1 MAQRVEGN
9 LRRNHDVTRK
19 DDVKSLSGFASAGT
33 GRKRR
38 YIRGTG
44 RKRRANG
51 SFVANRDELVD
62 CVSVIECSDSE
73 AIPMP
78 KNLDAAG
85 MGCWQLRCV

>member
-1 MAQRVEGN
+1 MAQRAEGN
-9 LRRNHDVTRK
+9 LRRNHDVTRN
-19 DDVKSLSGFASAGT
+19 DDVKSLSGN
-33 GRKRR
+33 
-38 YIRGTG
+38 IRGTG

-62 CVSVIECSDSE
+62 CVSDIECSDSE